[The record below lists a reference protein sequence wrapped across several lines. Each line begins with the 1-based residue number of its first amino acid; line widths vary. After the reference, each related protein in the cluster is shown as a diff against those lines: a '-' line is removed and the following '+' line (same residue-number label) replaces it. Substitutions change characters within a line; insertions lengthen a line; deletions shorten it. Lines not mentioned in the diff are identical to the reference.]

1 MNRAIKRKDQ
11 GRMGWL
17 FAFACGVAAVS
28 SILAAPQS
36 GASRQ
41 NPPSQTDADLFPDG
55 PGKDIVVKTCLTCHN
70 SKIATSKPGTEDE
83 WADVVN
89 QMMGKGAVLS
99 DDEVDQVVEYLAKH
113 FGHPDTKSTDA
124 PSPAAAPPS
133 PEKTATPPSSAAPAP
148 PSSASSRATVNVNKA
163 SVEELKSSLGLSDAE
178 AKAIIKYREEH
189 GNFKTLQ
196 DLASTAEISPE
207 KIKDKQQLITF

>member
-17 FAFACGVAAVS
+17 IAFACGVAALS
-28 SILAAPQS
+28 SMFAAPQS
-36 GASRQ
+36 AASRQ
-41 NPPSQTDADLFPDG
+41 NPPSQADADFFPDG
-55 PGKDIVVKTCLTCHN
+55 PGKAVVEKTCLTCHN
-70 SKIATSKPGTEDE
+70 AKIATSKPGTEDE

-113 FGHPDTKSTDA
+113 FGPPDTKGTDA
-124 PSPAAAPPS
+124 PSSAPAPPS
-133 PEKTATPPSSAAPAP
+133 PEKTATPPPSAASAP
-148 PSSASSRATVNVNKA
+148 PSSASSGATVNVNKA

-178 AKAIIKYREEH
+178 AEAIIKYREEH
-189 GNFKTLQ
+189 GNLKTWQ
-196 DLASTAEISPE
+196 DVAFAAKISPE
-207 KIKDKQQLITF
+207 KIKDKQKLITF